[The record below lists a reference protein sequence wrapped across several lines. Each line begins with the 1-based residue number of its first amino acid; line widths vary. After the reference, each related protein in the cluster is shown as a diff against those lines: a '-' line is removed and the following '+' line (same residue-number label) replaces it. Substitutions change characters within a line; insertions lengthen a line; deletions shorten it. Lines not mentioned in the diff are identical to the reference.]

1 MWLTLLA
8 VAVGLVS
15 GIVAGGSLR
24 SLGRIKPAGIAL
36 AALWLALTAVTR
48 WTSVPNGR
56 LLFFGANICALAF
69 AALNARRLS
78 SWILFVGLALNTLVI
93 GLNGAMPYR
102 VSSVIGAGLATVQSD
117 FPETVQTRPERKT
130 DRLTP
135 LGDVLSVRAGFI
147 RDVFSVGDAIA
158 AVGIGWIVFVAASQ
172 KQSSSAV
179 TADHQSTTA
188 RPTKRRRSNIK
199 LGEDYDLE
207 GDDGLRDLEAEQ
219 PDDATV
225 THSVTSLV
233 VDLTIDRANNPE
245 RYEQSTAGLLEPLLA
260 AGRGEPED
268 DELLDITTGDMP
280 GNTFWHE
287 RSVQRSRAARLP

>member
-8 VAVGLVS
+8 VAVGLAS
-15 GIVAGGSLR
+15 GVVAGGSLR

-36 AALWLALTAVTR
+36 AAAWFALTALTR
-48 WTSVPNGR
+48 WTEVPNGR
-56 LLFFGANICALAF
+56 LLFFAANICALAF

-78 SWILFVGLALNTLVI
+78 SWILFIGLALNTVVI

-102 VSSVIGAGLATVQSD
+102 VSSVISAGLASVQSD
-117 FPETVQTRPERKT
+117 FPETVQTRPERKG
-130 DRLTP
+130 DRLTL
-135 LGDVLSVRAGFI
+135 LGDVLSVKAGFI
-147 RDVFSVGDAIA
+147 RDVFSIGDAIA

-172 KQSSSAV
+172 KQPAAAAPASQ
-179 TADHQSTTA
+179 TATA
-188 RPTKRRRSNIK
+188 RPTKRRKSNIL
-199 LGEDYDLE
+199 LGEDYDLDA
-207 GDDGLRDLEAEQ
+207 DDDFEVEH
-219 PDDATV
+219 PDDATI
-225 THSVTSLV
+225 THSVTSLI

-245 RYEQSTAGLLEPLLA
+245 RYEQATSGLLEPLLA